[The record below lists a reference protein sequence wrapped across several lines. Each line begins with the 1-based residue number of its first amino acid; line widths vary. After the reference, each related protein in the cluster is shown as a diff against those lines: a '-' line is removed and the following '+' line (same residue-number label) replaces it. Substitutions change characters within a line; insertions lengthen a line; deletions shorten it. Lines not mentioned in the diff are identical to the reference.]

1 MIHAITA
8 VGEPGHITAADDGLC
23 HAGFIG
29 QGVSIMAGIGNDC
42 AISMS
47 SANTVRIASGLM
59 CVQGRWVRFID
70 NTEATVENGTA
81 GQYRKDAIFLRRTID
96 DTGIEVY
103 ELMVERGVSAGTSA
117 AAVAPTPEFASN
129 TMFDMSDNVDVVIGT
144 VTLSGINASASFL
157 SSVVKLKPYKDRITD
172 EINDGG
178 TKNHKHVPANI
189 TPNAAGALYTTDSGN
204 NPSFGKLP
212 VSCGGTGR
220 SYTSAGAMYAKSS
233 GGDLIMG
240 ALPVAQG
247 GTGAT
252 NSEDARDNLKAAARG
267 WTEIKSVTGT
277 NKSESFELTGYSEV
291 LITGYVPGYYYSSA
305 VFRAGSFTGMSN
317 ERPYQIYLGGIWTS
331 SYSRGAGVEIAK
343 LSSGKFQM
351 AGYNVDVNGSSKSG
365 TYRIYAR

>member
-29 QGVSIMAGIGNDC
+29 AGVSIMVGIGNDC

-96 DTGIEVY
+96 DTGVEIY
-103 ELMVERGVSAGTSA
+103 ELMVERGVSAGTAA

-129 TMFDMSDNVDVVIGT
+129 TMFDMSDDVDVVIGT
-144 VTLSGINASASFL
+144 VTLSGINAAAAFL
-157 SSVVKLKPYKDRITD
+157 SSVVRLKPYKDRITD
-172 EINDGG
+172 ELNDGSKK
-178 TKNHKHVPANI
+178 THKHVPANI
-189 TPNAAGALYTTDSGN
+189 VPNAAGALYTTNSGS

-220 SYTSAGAMYAKSS
+220 TTTAAGAMYATSA
-233 GGDLIMG
+233 GGSLLMG

-252 NSEDARDNLKAAARG
+252 NSADARENLKAAARG
-267 WTEIKSVTGT
+267 WTQIASITGT
-277 NKSESFELTGYSEV
+277 NSAT
-291 LITGYVPGYYYSSA
+291 IDTAGYYEFIVVGHNS
-305 VFRAGSFTGMSN
+305 T
-317 ERPYQIYLGGIWTS
+317 
-331 SYSRGAGVEIAK
+331 SYSYLSSCIIPSGQLTDTAKEVYIGGGWHDGGNRVGCAK
-343 LSSGKFQM
+343 LSKTKFTGVLM
-351 AGYNVDVNGSSKSG
+351 VVDG
-365 TYRIYAR
+365 TKLTNSAAWRLYAR

>member
-47 SANTVRIASGLM
+47 SANTVRIAGGLM

-96 DTGIEVY
+96 DSGIEVY

-144 VTLSGINASASFL
+144 VTLSGINASAAFL
-157 SSVVKLKPYKDRITD
+157 SSVVMLKPYKDRITD
-172 EINDGG
+172 ELNDGG
-178 TKNHKHVPANI
+178 TKKHKHVPANI
-189 TPNAAGALYTTDSGN
+189 TPNASGALYATASGGTAT
-204 NPSFGKLP
+204 FGKLP
-212 VSCGGTGR
+212 VAQGGTGR
-220 SYTSAGAMYAKSS
+220 STTASGAMYATSA
-233 GGDLIMG
+233 GGSLLMG

-252 NSEDARDNLKAAARG
+252 ASDGARANLKAAARG
-267 WTEIKSVTGT
+267 WTQVASTSGTTSVAIDLSDYFEVMVLGHNGT
-277 NKSESFELTGYSEV
+277 
-291 LITGYVPGYYYSSA
+291 
-305 VFRAGSFTGMSN
+305 AGS
-317 ERPYQIYLGGIWTS
+317 YLSSCVLPVSKILDTAKEVYIGGGFS
-331 SYSRGAGVEIAK
+331 EGGDRKGCAK
-343 LSSGKFQM
+343 LSKTKFHGVQMVVDGKSL
-351 AGYNVDVNGSSKSG
+351 SSP
-365 TYRIYAR
+365 TWRLYAR

>member
-29 QGVSIMAGIGNDC
+29 AGVSIMVGIGNDC

-103 ELMVERGVSAGTSA
+103 ELMVERGVSAGTAS

-129 TMFDMSDNVDVVIGT
+129 TMFDMSDDVDVVIGT
-144 VTLSGINASASFL
+144 VTLSGINATAAFL
-157 SSVVKLKPYKDRITD
+157 SSVVMLKPYKDRITD
-172 EINDGG
+172 EINDGAKK
-178 TKNHKHVPANI
+178 THKHVPANI
-189 TPNAAGALYTTDSGN
+189 VPNAAGALYATESGGTA
-204 NPSFGKLP
+204 SFGKLP
-212 VSCGGTGR
+212 VSLGGTNR
-220 SYTSAGAMYAKSS
+220 TTTAAGAMYATSA
-233 GGDLIMG
+233 GGSLLMG

-252 NSEDARDNLKAAARG
+252 AHEDARANLKAAARG
-267 WTEIKSVTGT
+267 WTQIASISGT
-277 NKSESFELTGYSEV
+277 SSATIDTTGYYEFIVVGHNGSAYSYLSSCIIPSGQLTDTAKEVYIGGGWSE
-291 LITGYVPGYYYSSA
+291 
-305 VFRAGSFTGMSN
+305 
-317 ERPYQIYLGGIWTS
+317 GGN
-331 SYSRGAGVEIAK
+331 RKGCAK
-343 LSSGKFQM
+343 LSKTKFTGVQM
-351 AGYNVDVNGSSKSG
+351 IVDGTTLTSSAAW
-365 TYRIYAR
+365 RLYAR

>member
-96 DTGIEVY
+96 DSGIEVY

-144 VTLSGINASASFL
+144 VTLSGINASAAFL
-157 SSVVKLKPYKDRITD
+157 PSVVMLKPYKDRITD
-172 EINDGG
+172 ELNDGG
-178 TKNHKHVPANI
+178 TKKHKHVPANI
-189 TPNAAGALYTTDSGN
+189 VPNASGALYATANGGTAT
-204 NPSFGKLP
+204 FGKLP
-212 VSCGGTGR
+212 VAQGGTGR
-220 SYTSAGAMYAKSS
+220 SYTSAGAMYATSS

-247 GTGAT
+247 GTGA
-252 NSEDARDNLKAAARG
+252 NSEVARDNLKAAARV

-291 LITGYVPGYYYSSA
+291 LITGYVQGLYYSSA
-305 VFRAGSFTGMSN
+305 VFLAKTFISMSST
-317 ERPYQIYLGGIWTS
+317 RPYQIYLGGIWTS
-331 SYSRGAGVEIAK
+331 SYSRGAGVEIDK

-351 AGYNVDVNGSSKSG
+351 TGYNVDVNGSPKSG

>member
-29 QGVSIMAGIGNDC
+29 KGVSIMAGIGNDC

-144 VTLSGINASASFL
+144 VTLSGINASAAFL
-157 SSVVKLKPYKDRITD
+157 SSVVMLKPYKDRITD

-178 TKNHKHVPANI
+178 KKTHKHVPANI
-189 TPNAAGALYTTDSGN
+189 VPNAAGALYTTDSGN

-220 SYTSAGAMYAKSS
+220 TATAAGAMYAKSA
-233 GGDLIMG
+233 GGSLLMG

-252 NSEDARDNLKAAARG
+252 NTADARDNLKAAARG
-267 WTEIKSVTGT
+267 WTEVKSVTGT

-291 LITGYVPGYYYSSA
+291 LITGLVSGLYFSSA
-305 VFRAGSFTGMSN
+305 VFRAFSFTDMSN
-317 ERPYQIYLGGIWTS
+317 GSSYQIYLGGIWTS
-331 SYSRGAGVEIAK
+331 SYSRGAGVEITK
-343 LSSGKFQM
+343 LSSGKLQM
-351 AGYNVDVNGSSKSG
+351 TGFNVDVNGSAKSG

>member
-96 DTGIEVY
+96 DSGIEVY

-129 TMFDMSDNVDVVIGT
+129 TMFDMSNNVDVVIGT
-144 VTLSGINASASFL
+144 VTLSGINASAAFL

-172 EINDGG
+172 ELNDGG
-178 TKNHKHVPANI
+178 TKKHKHVPANI
-189 TPNAAGALYTTDSGN
+189 VPNAAGALYTTDSGN

-220 SYTSAGAMYAKSS
+220 TATAAGAMYATSA
-233 GGDLIMG
+233 GGSLLMG

-252 NSEDARDNLKAAARG
+252 NTEDARDNLKAAARG
-267 WTEIKSVTGT
+267 WTEVKSVTGT

-291 LITGYVPGYYYSSA
+291 LITGYVSGFYYSSA
-305 VFRAGSFTGMSN
+305 VFRAGSFTSMSSGQS
-317 ERPYQIYLGGIWTS
+317 YQIYLGGIWTS
-331 SYSRGAGVEIAK
+331 SYSRGAGVEFTK
-343 LSSGKFQM
+343 LSSGKFQVT
-351 AGYNVDVNGSSKSG
+351 GYNVDVNGSSKSG
-365 TYRIYAR
+365 TYKIYAR